1 MDAMESGL
9 ARPGS
14 DPRPWQLF
22 VSYSR
27 SDRAIARHIA
37 DDLAARGIRVWIDEE
52 SLAVGKPWAD
62 QIRDVLKSVNAI
74 LILVSESS
82 LESRWVQNEWSAALR
97 SNSVRLL
104 PALVSPIDWTKVPP
118 VLADI
123 QFVDLTQDYEGG
135 LERIV
140 KALPKLQVSKAPNP
154 ASVID
159 MDRLVRDVAE
169 RVAERLGIER
179 EPRASAE
186 DTKTLVDNSLVF
198 VITSFAEEMEPIF
211 DGISAAANQVGL
223 RAERVKDVVGDY
235 RITEQVM
242 KMIQSARLIVA
253 DLSLERPNVYFELGY
268 ARGLDKTVV
277 TIMRAGTKI
286 HFDVKDW
293 TYMTYIDS
301 RLLERDLIKRFEHEI
316 SR

>member
-1 MDAMESGL
+1 MEES
-9 ARPGS
+9 RS
-14 DPRPWQLF
+14 DPAPQPEAGWDLF
-22 VSYSR
+22 LSYSR
-27 SDRAIARHIA
+27 DDIAIARRIA
-37 DDLAARGIRVWIDEE
+37 HDLAARGVRVFLDVEE
-52 SLAVGKPWAD
+52 LVAGYRWDA
-62 QIRDVLKSVNAI
+62 QLRNALTSVDAI
-74 LILVSESS
+74 LILISESS
-82 LESRWVQNEWSAALR
+82 LDSQWVQREWQAALQ

-104 PALVSPIDWTKVPP
+104 PVLISASAAKKIPP
-118 VLADI
+118 ELADL
-123 QFVDLTQDYEGG
+123 QYVDLAQDYESG

-140 KALPKLQVSKAPNP
+140 RALPKLQTSKAPEP
-154 ASVID
+154 AAVVD
-159 MDRLVRDVAE
+159 MERLVRDVAE
-169 RVAERLGIER
+169 QVAERLGIER
-179 EPRASAE
+179 QRADRGDAGV
-186 DTKTLVDNSLVF
+186 LVDNTLVF

-277 TIMRAGTKI
+277 TIMRAGTTV

-301 RLLERDLIKRFEHEI
+301 RLLERDLIKRFEYEL